1 MFALGMVYV
10 FMYRKILTLSKGK
23 IRYDSDANTMPLHI
37 YHFRVKGICAPNI
50 GRNDLM
56 GNTMGGNVV
65 GV

>member
-1 MFALGMVYV
+1 M
-10 FMYRKILTLSKGK
+10 ILMP
-23 IRYDSDANTMPLHI
+23 IQCQYIMPLHI
-37 YHFRVKGICAPNI
+37 YHFRIKGTCAPNT